1 MKKILILSI
10 TLLIITGFSSCT
22 KEEIETYSGKDNI
35 YFSPA
40 VVSYVSLN
48 GAKVL
53 TDSIGLSFSL
63 DNPVITERLFKIP
76 IAVQG
81 KASNVDRE
89 VKIAIDPSSTAIK
102 DTHFTIPDKIII
114 PAGKV
119 VDTIRVLVKRTPDMK
134 KNAFSL
140 VFNLEGNEFFKTEMQ
155 TKVINVLTK
164 KTMSF
169 IQFELT
175 FDDLLSQPKGWVVSF
190 LGTFSAKKFFLMCD
204 LMNLDPIIFN
214 QAPSSS
220 AVGLSIPEMQ
230 YYQNFMKR
238 YLAEQKASGNTVYE
252 ENGTEM
258 LFP

>member
-10 TLLIITGFSSCT
+10 TFLFILGFSSCNQ
-22 KEEIETYSGKDNI
+22 EEIETYSSTDNI

-40 VVSYVSLN
+40 VVSYISLN

-63 DNPVITERLFKIP
+63 DNPVIKQRLFKIP

-81 KASNVDRE
+81 RISDVDRE
-89 VKIAIDPSSTAIK
+89 VKVTIDPSSTAIRG
-102 DTHFTIPDKIII
+102 THFTMPDKIFI

-119 VDTIRVLVKRTPDMK
+119 VDSIRVQVLRTPDMK
-134 KNAFSL
+134 KNTFSL
-140 VFNLEGNEFFKTEMQ
+140 VLNLEENESFKTKMENKI
-155 TKVINVLTK
+155 TNVLTK

-169 IQFELT
+169 IRFKLT
-175 FDDLLSQPKGWVVSF
+175 MDDQLSQPKGWVVGF
-190 LGTFSAKKFFLMCD
+190 FGTFSPKKFFLMCD
-204 LMNLDPIIFN
+204 LMHLDPTIFN
-214 QAPSSS
+214 SSPGG
-220 AVGLSIPEMQ
+220 VGLSIPEIQ
-230 YYQNFMKR
+230 YYQSFMKR
-238 YLAEQKASGNTVYE
+238 YLAEQKAAGNTVYE

>member
-10 TLLIITGFSSCT
+10 TLLFIAGFSSCT

-40 VVSYVSLN
+40 VVSYISLN

-63 DNPVITERLFKIP
+63 DNPTITGRLFKIP

-89 VKIAIDPSSTAIK
+89 VKVSIDPSTTAIK
-102 DTHFTIPDKIII
+102 GTHFTIPDKIII

-119 VDTIRVLVKRTPDMK
+119 VDTIRVQVIRTPDMK
-134 KNAFSL
+134 KSTFSL
-140 VFNLEGNEFFKTEMQ
+140 VFNLEENEFFKTEMK
-155 TKVINVLTK
+155 TRVTNALTK

-169 IQFELT
+169 ISFELT
-175 FDDLLSQPKGWVVSF
+175 IDDLLSQPKGWIVGF
-190 LGTFSAKKFFLMCD
+190 FGTFSAKKFFMMCD
-204 LMNLDPIIFN
+204 LMHLDPVIFN
-214 QAPSSS
+214 SSPG
-220 AVGLSIPEMQ
+220 AVGLSIPEVQ
-230 YYQNFMKR
+230 YYQSFMKR
-238 YLAEQKASGNTVYE
+238 YLVEQKAAGNTIYE

>member
-10 TLLIITGFSSCT
+10 TLLFIAGFTSCT

-40 VVSYVSLN
+40 VVSYISLN
-48 GAKVL
+48 GAKIL

-140 VFNLEGNEFFKTEMQ
+140 VFNLEENEFFKTEMQ

-175 FDDLLSQPKGWVVSF
+175 FDDLLSQPKGWIVGF
-190 LGTFSAKKFFLMCD
+190 FGTFSAKKFFMMCD
-204 LMNLDPIIFN
+204 LMNLDPTIFN
-214 QAPSSS
+214 ASPG
-220 AVGLSIPEMQ
+220 AVGLSIPEVQ